1 MNEHETKQQTDE
13 ASPESVNE
21 TDPTI
26 ESSAP
31 AEHKEGQRSNAK
43 GYVAA
48 AVIVVLIILGAL
60 YLLEKEGRS
69 STSIFSSVLEGQ
81 EAGAVVAVVN
91 GEEIVSA
98 DLDTSIEQ
106 FEQAASAQGVDITS
120 STTQSEIERQALDV
134 IINTTLLKQAAAEQ
148 GMEVTDEA
156 VTERI
161 TTIESEVGGADALA
175 TRMSELG
182 LTKPELR
189 TDIRDEL
196 LIQKL
201 LDGVFAEA
209 DIVVT
214 EEEIAEVY
222 ANAGGE
228 EAGLPAL
235 EEVREQVE
243 QQVVASKEQAAVDEY
258 LNELKKTAEINIV
271 GK

>member
-1 MNEHETKQQTDE
+1 MNEHETKQPADE
-13 ASPESVNE
+13 ASQTPATE
-21 TDPTI
+21 TAPAA

-31 AEHKEGQRSNAK
+31 TEHENGRRSGIK
-43 GYVAA
+43 GYIAA
-48 AVIVVLIILGAL
+48 GVIVVVIILGAL

-69 STSIFSSVLEGQ
+69 STSVFSSLLEGQ
-81 EAGAVVAVVN
+81 EAGTVVAVVN

-106 FEQAASAQGVDITS
+106 FEQAAAAQGVDVT
-120 STTQSEIERQALDV
+120 STTTQAEIERQALDV
-134 IINTTLLKQAAAEQ
+134 TINTTLLKQAAAEQ
-148 GMEVTDEA
+148 GMSVTDDA
-156 VTERI
+156 VAERI
-161 TTIESEVGGADALA
+161 NTIESDVGGADALSS
-175 TRMSELG
+175 RMSELG
-182 LTKPELR
+182 LTESELR
-189 TDIRDEL
+189 ADIRDEL
-196 LIQKL
+196 LIQQL

-243 QQVVASKEQAAVDEY
+243 AQIVASKEQAAVDEY
-258 LNELKKTAEINIV
+258 LNELKETAEIDIV